1 MNKLY
6 LHALHKQF
14 IRFAFNK
21 SSRRLLK
28 RKRYFTAKWNPIDMD
43 HGNPLQV
50 LTDAMTYNATVQINY
65 RNSGWRTILPYGW
78 NSSKE
83 GNVLLMCYKDT
94 GEIRSYRLDRINDLL
109 INDSLLEMMPGDRP
123 DEPSMHLSFND
134 FKIPTLPNIDEII
147 DETEAEIDE
156 EQESLPYDAGL
167 KALTENEIDET
178 YQPVD
183 TINDESAASIDE
195 NDNNDDE
202 EIDDNEDLF
211 INDDNDNDE
220 ELIDDD
226 DNEKEEDL
234 DLSEDEDDNE
244 LNMQNAFPELK
255 EKVGE

>member
-6 LHALHKQF
+6 LHALHRQF

-183 TINDESAASIDE
+183 TINDESAASPPVDE
-195 NDNNDDE
+195 NDNE

-211 INDDNDNDE
+211 INDDNDDKE
-220 ELIDDD
+220 
-226 DNEKEEDL
+226 EEDL
-234 DLSEDEDDNE
+234 DLSEDDNK

>member
-21 SSRRLLK
+21 SSSRRLLK

-156 EQESLPYDAGL
+156 EQENLPYDAGL

-183 TINDESAASIDE
+183 TINDESAVSSPPTDE
-195 NDNNDDE
+195 ESDEE
-202 EIDDNEDLF
+202 EIDEEDLF
-211 INDDNDNDE
+211 INNEEDENDK
-220 ELIDDD
+220 ELIDNEDE
-226 DNEKEEDL
+226 EKEEDL
-234 DLSEDEDDNE
+234 DLSEDDNE
-244 LNMQNAFPELK
+244 LNLQDAFPELK